1 METYGQKS
9 LDGNQRQTAQRPF
22 LADMQEIQRRA
33 RQHIEEGA
41 VTPGYAADRDTVVKV
56 LNEVLATEIVCT
68 LRYKR
73 HYFMAA
79 GIQSE
84 SIATEFNEHAQDEQQ
99 HADWVARRIVQLDG
113 EPDFAPEGLHTRSHV
128 AYMAGTDLNDMIREN
143 LIAERVAID
152 TYRAFIEYLKDDDPT
167 TRRIMEK
174 ILEMEEEHAEDM
186 AGLLKKT

>member
-1 METYGQKS
+1 METYGQN
-9 LDGNQRQTAQRPF
+9 LDGNQRQTTHRPF

-41 VTPGYAADRDTVVKV
+41 VTPGYTADRDTVVKV

-99 HADWVARRIVQLDG
+99 HTDWVARRIVQLDG
-113 EPDFAPEGLHTRSHV
+113 EPDFSPDGLHTRSHV
-128 AYMAGTDLNDMIREN
+128 TYMAGTDLSDMIREN

>member
-1 METYGQKS
+1 METNAQNVNGSQGQ
-9 LDGNQRQTAQRPF
+9 AIHRPF

-41 VTPGYAADRDTVVKV
+41 VTPGYGADRDTVLQV
-56 LNEVLATEIVCT
+56 LNQILATEIVCT

-73 HYFMAA
+73 HYFMAS
-79 GIQSE
+79 GINSE
-84 SIATEFNEHAQDEQQ
+84 AIATEFNEHAQDEQQ
-99 HADWVARRIVQLDG
+99 HTDWVARRIVQLDG
-113 EPDFAPEGLHTRSHV
+113 EPNFSPQGLHTRSHV
-128 AYMAGTDLNDMIREN
+128 EYMPGTDLTDMIQEN

-186 AGLLKKT
+186 AGLLRRT

>member
-1 METYGQKS
+1 METHGQS
-9 LDGNQRQTAQRPF
+9 LGGNEGQAAHRPF
-22 LADMQEIQRRA
+22 LADMKEIQRRA

-41 VTPGYAADRDTVVKV
+41 VTSGYSADRNTVLKV
-56 LNEVLATEIVCT
+56 LNEVLATEIICT

-79 GIQSE
+79 GIESE
-84 SIATEFNEHAQDEQQ
+84 AVATEFNEHAMDEQQ
-99 HADWVARRIVQLDG
+99 HTDWVARRIVQLDG
-113 EPDFAPEGLHTRSHV
+113 QPDFSPEGLHTRSHV
-128 AYMAGTDLNDMIREN
+128 AYMEGTDLNDMIREN

-152 TYRAFIEYLKDDDPT
+152 TYRAFIEYLKDNDPT